1 MGSLSDPHSNGWSR
15 QCGLDELMIFP
26 TAAHNATL
34 GLRGLSNDPVGLPSS
49 RLLPIA
55 HRYSCPAP
63 PRRGG
68 STPYRFP
75 VAGARFH
82 RARADRDLPAA
93 VLGAAAFAQ
102 GVLQGLSSD
111 DPVGFG
117 PFPAQG
123 RGRFRLTPM
132 ERSHHAYPLASIN
145 VGSLLLPTRFTFRDT
160 GHICS
165 MSSGAGLSNSVPATP
180 VSHGSNCA
188 GVTSTGIRS

>member
-1 MGSLSDPHSNGWSR
+1 NGIPIRSPFKWLVKTVWVGR
-15 QCGLDELMIFP
+15 ADDFP

-34 GLRGLSNDPVGLPSS
+34 GLRGLSNDPVGLPSP

-93 VLGAAAFAQ
+93 FLGAAAAFAQ
-102 GVLQGLSSD
+102 GVLQGLSSN
-111 DPVGFG
+111 DPVSSYS
-117 PFPAQG
+117 FPA
-123 RGRFRLTPM
+123 R
-132 ERSHHAYPLASIN
+132 
-145 VGSLLLPTRFTFRDT
+145 
-160 GHICS
+160 
-165 MSSGAGLSNSVPATP
+165 
-180 VSHGSNCA
+180 
-188 GVTSTGIRS
+188 